1 MTLGATRI
9 AALEKALIKVGLHP
23 SVDEPIGAKTT
34 YRVGGNA
41 ALFITP
47 SAVDDLL
54 KLDFVLRSFGDIA
67 CLVLGN
73 GSNMLVSEQG
83 FAGLV
88 VQLGAGFGY
97 ERIRDNTVT
106 LGAGSSLPV
115 AARRVAAAGVVGF
128 EWAVGIPGTVGGA
141 VRMNAGGHGSDIAAN
156 LQNVSLVGLGS
167 GAGLVSKNVS
177 ELAFGYRCS
186 NVGANEVVVEASFEL
201 DLGDPAASKERIGE
215 IVSWRRANQPG
226 GQNAGSV
233 FTNPPGDHAA
243 RLIEAAGMKGFR
255 YRTATVSP
263 KHANF
268 IQADPDGLAS
278 DVGELM
284 AQVRDTVKLRFGIEL
299 TTEIRLV
306 GFSSLFDFSPHH

>member
-1 MTLGATRI
+1 MNKI
-9 AALEKALIKVGLHP
+9 GLHAKL
-23 SVDEPIGAKTT
+23 DEPIGPKTT

-41 ALFITP
+41 AVFITP
-47 SAVDDLL
+47 SAGDDLL
-54 KLDFVLRSFGDIA
+54 KLDFVLHSFGDIA
-67 CLVLGN
+67 CLILGN

-88 VQLGAGFGY
+88 VQLGPGFGY
-97 ERIRDNTVT
+97 ERILDNTVT

-156 LQNVSLVGLGS
+156 LQNVNVVTLGS
-167 GAGLVSKNVS
+167 GAGIVTKNVS
-177 ELAFGYRCS
+177 DLAFGYRGS
-186 NVGANEVVVEASFEL
+186 NVGANEIVVEASFEL
-201 DLGDPAASKERIGE
+201 DLGDPAASKERLGE
-215 IVSWRRANQPG
+215 IDSWRRANQPG

-233 FTNPPGDHAA
+233 FTNPVGDHAA

-255 YRTATVSP
+255 YRTARVSP

-268 IQADPDGLAS
+268 IQADPGGFAS
-278 DVGELM
+278 DVAELM
-284 AQVRDTVKLRFGIEL
+284 ALVRDTVKLRFGIEL

-306 GFSSLFDFSPHH
+306 GFTNSIDFPPHE